1 VRVEI
6 GQKRHRPISYINNH
20 TKSNMATNDKNRV
33 LARGAERK
41 EIPHADELHRLLAYN
56 PETGILTWK
65 PRTVEE
71 FASPRHFQA
80 WKAATYN
87 PEAGRGVFKKDGE
100 KAYKRLCING
110 TKYLLHRLIW
120 TMFKGTIPDGMWV
133 DHIDQDKWNNRIENL
148 RLCDPSQSVCNRG
161 KQKSR
166 RLGFPRGVG
175 RIKTGGY
182 TATIAVRGK
191 RIYLGFFKTPEE
203 AGKAYEE
210 AAAKYHCEFA
220 CLD

>member
-1 VRVEI
+1 
-6 GQKRHRPISYINNH
+6 
-20 TKSNMATNDKNRV
+20 MAINDKNRV

-148 RLCDPSQSVCNRG
+148 RLCDSSQSVWNRG

-166 RLGFPRGVG
+166 KKGLPRGVG
-175 RIKTGGY
+175 SVARGFA
-182 TATIAVRGK
+182 ATISVRGN